1 MKILFISLLFFSS
14 LIFASAIFAQ
24 TSSDSTEGSSRD
36 IISINGDLGAY
47 GELYS
52 ISGQPKR
59 RPSATGR
66 LFFNPVVDFYGVF
79 QLPFSFL
86 LSTEGSSA
94 RQNINQFGINPDW
107 GWGSANVGDFN
118 KEYSPLSLSGIKIRG
133 GGINFK
139 PDLFR
144 ISIVS
149 GFTQRSVPGGAQDG
163 SYKRFLLAAKLGYGK
178 EDQTYFDLIFLKARD
193 ETSSLPQ
200 NVKSIT
206 VISPN
211 GDDIL
216 PLGSLTSI
224 KWTSSSIGGL
234 LKIELSRD
242 GGNNYELVAND
253 QPNIGYYNWTIT
265 GPETFQAL
273 IKITSKE
280 DSSVYDISNFVFRIA
295 AGVEYKQGISITDQI
310 LNSNAVTPQENL
322 LLAARGKVTFEKNKF
337 VLDYEA
343 GGSIYSRDIRANKI
357 NQDSVDVPKI
367 VTAFYD
373 PYVGTNYDYAINTLF
388 TVNLSTASF
397 KAGYKYTGPGY
408 YSLGVAYLLND
419 QQEISLNGNFRVDRF
434 SFGAGWINQS
444 DNLLDQKLFTT
455 ARNIFNFSVS
465 GMLTDIWTIGA
476 MANILGMSN
485 DSKND
490 TTKTDFSNLVIG
502 LNQNFL
508 LSQTELL
515 RAITVNYFFQ
525 SSNNES
531 VLLKNNTTNIHTI
544 NFAMNFSL
552 LSNLNSALSAG
563 LVSSEVFDTLTTLT
577 QTYSISFQHRE
588 FDNQLSSSL
597 LIGTSLSEK
606 NTSFRTGL
614 NSSYNFSA
622 NDAISFILSYT
633 VFNGNSLTGGK
644 FNEIQSSLTYSHR
657 F

>member
-1 MKILFISLLFFSS
+1 MKTVFFLLLFSS
-14 LIFASAIFAQ
+14 LIFAQ
-24 TSSDSTEGSSRD
+24 TSSDTTDESSSSRD
-36 IISINGDLGAY
+36 IISISGDLGAY

-59 RPSATGR
+59 RPSSTGR
-66 LFFNPVVDFYGVF
+66 LFFRPVVDFYGVV
-79 QLPFSFL
+79 QLPFDFL

-94 RQNINQFGINPDW
+94 RQNINQFGLNPDW
-107 GWGSANVGDFN
+107 GWGSAHIGDFN

-133 GGINFK
+133 GGLNFN
-139 PDLFR
+139 PELFR
-144 ISIVS
+144 VSVVS

-163 SYKRFLLAAKLGYGK
+163 SYKRFLFAAKLGYGK
-178 EDQTYFDLIFLKARD
+178 EDQTYFDLIFLKAKD
-193 ETSSLPQ
+193 EVGSLPQ

-216 PLGSLTSI
+216 PLGTLTSI
-224 KWTSSSIGGL
+224 KWTSSGIGGF
-234 LKIELSRD
+234 LKIEISRD
-242 GGNNYELVAND
+242 GGSSYELIAND

-273 IKITSKE
+273 IKITSVE
-280 DSSVYDISNFVFRIA
+280 DSSVYDISDYVFRIA
-295 AGVEYKQGISITDQI
+295 AGVEYKHGLSINDQI
-310 LNSNAVTPQENL
+310 INSNAVTPQENL
-322 LLAARGKVTFEKNKF
+322 LLAAKGRIAFGENRFI
-337 VLDYEA
+337 LDYEA
-343 GGSIYSRDIRANKI
+343 GGSIYTRDLRANKI

-367 VTAFYD
+367 VSTFYD
-373 PYVGTNYDYAINTLF
+373 PYIGTNYDYAINSLLTL
-388 TVNLSTASF
+388 NLSSASL

-419 QQEISLNGNFRVDRF
+419 QQEISLNGNLRVERF
-434 SFGAGWINQS
+434 SIGAGYLNQS
-444 DNLLDQKLFTT
+444 DNLLDQKAFTT
-455 ARNIFNFSVS
+455 SRNIFNVS
-465 GMLTDIWTIGA
+465 INGMLTNFWTVGA

-490 TTKTDFSNLVIG
+490 TTKTDFSNLVLG
-502 LNQNFL
+502 LNQSFL

-515 RAITVNYFFQ
+515 RAISVNYFFQ
-525 SSNNES
+525 NSNNES
-531 VLLKNNTTNIHTI
+531 VLLKNYTTSTHTF
-544 NFAMNFSL
+544 NFALNLSL

-577 QTYSISFQHRE
+577 QTYAISFQHRG

-597 LIGTSLSEK
+597 LIGTSISEK

-614 NSSYNFSA
+614 KSSYN
-622 NDAISFILSYT
+622 ISSNNALSFQLSYT
-633 VFNGNSLTGGK
+633 IFNGSSLTGGK
-644 FNEIQSSLTYSHR
+644 FKEIISSLSYSRR

>member
-1 MKILFISLLFFSS
+1 
-14 LIFASAIFAQ
+14 
-24 TSSDSTEGSSRD
+24 SRD
-36 IISINGDLGAY
+36 IISISGDLGAY

-52 ISGQPKR
+52 ITGQPKR

-66 LFFNPVVDFYGVF
+66 LFFRPVVDFYGVF
-79 QLPFSFL
+79 QLPFDFL

-94 RQNINQFGINPDW
+94 RQSINQFGLNPDW
-107 GWGSANVGDFN
+107 GWGSAHIGDFN

-133 GGINFK
+133 GGLNFS

-144 ISIVS
+144 ISVVS

-178 EDQTYFDLIFLKARD
+178 EDQTYFDLIFLKAKD
-193 ETSSLPQ
+193 EVGSLPQ
-200 NVKSIT
+200 NVKSVT

-211 GDDIL
+211 GDDIF

-224 KWTSSSIGGL
+224 KWTSAGIGGL
-234 LKIELSRD
+234 IKIEISRN
-242 GGNNYELVAND
+242 GGNSYELIAND

-265 GPETFQAL
+265 GPETFEAL
-273 IKITSKE
+273 IKITSVE
-280 DSSVYDISNFVFRIA
+280 DSSAYDISDYFFRIA
-295 AGVEYKQGISITDQI
+295 AGVEYKQGLSVTDQI

-322 LLAARGKVTFEKNKF
+322 LLAAKGRIAFGENRF

-343 GGSIYSRDIRANKI
+343 GGSIYTRDLRASKI

-373 PYVGTNYDYAINTLF
+373 PYVGTNYDYAINTL
-388 TVNLSTASF
+388 LSFNISSASF

-408 YSLGVAYLLND
+408 YSLGLAYLLND
-419 QQEISLNGNFRVDRF
+419 IQEISLNGNFRVDRF
-434 SFGAGWINQS
+434 SIGAGWINQS
-444 DNLLDQKLFTT
+444 DNLIDQKAFTT
-455 ARNIFNFSVS
+455 SRNLFNVSVN

-476 MANILGMSN
+476 MANILGMNN
-485 DSKND
+485 DSNND
-490 TTKTDFSNLVIG
+490 TTKTDFSNLVLG

-515 RAITVNYFFQ
+515 RAISLNYFFQ
-525 SSNNES
+525 NSNNES
-531 VLLKNNTTNIHTI
+531 VLLKNNTTNVHTF
-544 NFAMNFSL
+544 NFALNLSL

-563 LVSSEVFDTLTTLT
+563 LVSSEVFDTLNTLT
-577 QTYSISFQHRE
+577 QTYAITFQHRGL
-588 FDNQLSSSL
+588 DNQLSSSL
-597 LIGTSLSEK
+597 MIGTSLSEK

-614 NSSYNFSA
+614 NSNYNISS
-622 NDAISFILSYT
+622 NDALSFVVSYT
-633 VFNGNSLTGGK
+633 VFNGTSVTGGK
-644 FNEIQSSLTYSHR
+644 FNEIQSSLSYSRR